1 MFYSHECTKFFSKK
15 LLFGKFCHKKK
26 QPRLSRFNPICHFK
40 TEERAPVTQ
49 RERERERERV
59 VQNGKEISR
68 ARASSNPNPGTHI
81 KTRAITRP
89 LCATLYRWP
98 WLCSLLQ
105 PNLRHRISPLLYPP
119 NQRRKRL
126 LVQESPRRL
135 LRLAI
140 RSPTRCA
147 WRRLHRSSMQKHR
160 PGTTT
165 ISMSFSNLIL
175 LLLLFLV
182 PMLLQS
188 KCALSFS
195 LIVFE
200 LVLLLVWLKFKF
212 RGHIDQ
218 WILRPNSMW

>member
-1 MFYSHECTKFFSKK
+1 MNVPNFFLKSYYLANFATRKSS
-15 LLFGKFCHKKK
+15 LDWVDSI
-26 QPRLSRFNPICHFK
+26 QS
-40 TEERAPVTQ
+40 VTLKRKRGHQ
-49 RERERERERV
+49 WLRERERERERERV

-188 KCALSFS
+188 KCTLSFS